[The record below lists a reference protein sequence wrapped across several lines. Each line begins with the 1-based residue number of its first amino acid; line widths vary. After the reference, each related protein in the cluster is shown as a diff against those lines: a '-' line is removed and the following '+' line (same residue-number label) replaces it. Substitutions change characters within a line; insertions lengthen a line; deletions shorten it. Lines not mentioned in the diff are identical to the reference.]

1 MNKNSKFGFTLA
13 EILIAM
19 GIAGAIAALTIPQ
32 LVVSTQSNKFA
43 TALGRSVETIETGCQ
58 ALVQDASEYSS
69 DGEFFG
75 HALIEVGY
83 DTRGIAPPLII
94 ADSKLFENAGAF
106 FNATPLTNSQQS
118 SYTGSVK
125 SYTGGTPSPSVS
137 NIAGKFAVNTK
148 LGAYYGVLRRTTNES
163 NADDPLVELIY
174 IDVNGANPPNRYGRD
189 VFLFGLTD
197 ACRMIP
203 AGTNRMNSWYS
214 SVALATSA
222 CNGGNVTNGLSCT
235 ARVVKEGFKNN
246 YSK

>member
-58 ALVQDASEYSS
+58 ALIQDAGEYSS
-69 DGEFFG
+69 DGEIFG

-83 DTRGIAPPLII
+83 DTRGTAPPLII

-106 FNATPLTNSQQS
+106 FDATPLSDSQQS

-125 SYTGGTPSPSVS
+125 SYTGGAPSPRVS
-137 NIAGKFAVNTK
+137 SIAGKFAVNTK
-148 LGAYYGVLRRTTNES
+148 LGAYYGVLKRTDEA

-197 ACRMIP
+197 ACHMIP

-214 SVALATSA
+214 GVALATSA
-222 CNGGNVTNGLSCT
+222 CDGGNVTNGLSCT
-235 ARVVKEGFKNN
+235 ERVVREGFKNN
-246 YSK
+246 YSR